1 MKKLVFALTLLA
13 LTLVCTGAMARTL
26 RSGDFEY
33 ALLDDGGA
41 ELIRYHGAEGRVI
54 IPNELD
60 GHPITAVRGNPF
72 VITDKNRK
80 TIGVKNCSVSVASNH
95 PYLATING
103 VLFGTTDFKLIYCP
117 PRKGFVPYEIP
128 KGIRLIG
135 DYAFYRCTGLT
146 LITIPDSVTTIG
158 EKAFMDCADL
168 ASITIPD
175 SVSGIGNYALCNCA
189 KLTSVSISNRITRI
203 GDAMFSGCTSLTAM
217 TIPAGVTRI
226 GRDAFHDCVGLTA
239 VHISSPEAWLSISY
253 GNEFANPL
261 LYAGHL
267 YLNDT
272 EMHAFGIPDGITTIE
287 DYAFAGWTGLLNIAI
302 PDSINRIGNYAF
314 WGCTRLY
321 AVHISSLE
329 AWLSVSFGNEFANP
343 LLYSGHLYLNNT
355 EMNAVTIPDGI
366 TTIEDYAFAGCASM
380 TSVTIPDSITHI
392 GNYAFWGCVSLKAVY
407 INKVESWLNIS
418 INNVYASPLL
428 YAGHLYLNGSELT
441 SISIPDGM
449 TAIKNFTFAGWASLT
464 SVTIP
469 SSVTSIGKWAFYYC
483 IGLNSVAIPT
493 GVTRIGEYA
502 FYCCTGLSSVAVPV
516 TVKSI
521 GSHAFDGFD
530 DDKYYPLPDLL
541 FSVVPGSWAET
552 WCTKNDRQ
560 CIQADTVLTDRID
573 WLPTE

>member
-33 ALLDDGGA
+33 ALLNDGGA

-72 VITDKNRK
+72 VITDRNRK

-128 KGIRLIG
+128 KGIRVIG

-261 LYAGHL
+261 LY
-267 YLNDT
+267 
-272 EMHAFGIPDGITTIE
+272 
-287 DYAFAGWTGLLNIAI
+287 
-302 PDSINRIGNYAF
+302 
-314 WGCTRLY
+314 
-321 AVHISSLE
+321 
-329 AWLSVSFGNEFANP
+329 
-343 LLYSGHLYLNNT
+343 SGHLYLNNA

-380 TSVTIPDSITHI
+380 TSVTIPDSINHI

-449 TAIKNFTFAGWASLT
+449 TTIKNFTFAGWASLT

-560 CIQADTVLTDRID
+560 CIQADTVLTDRMD